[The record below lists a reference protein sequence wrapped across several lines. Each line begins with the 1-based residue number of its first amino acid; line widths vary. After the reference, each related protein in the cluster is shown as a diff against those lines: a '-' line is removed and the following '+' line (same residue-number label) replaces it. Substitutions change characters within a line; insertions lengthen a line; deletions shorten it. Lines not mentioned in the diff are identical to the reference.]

1 MESATSYA
9 DFLQTKLQVAPRIG
23 LDYHGEPNP
32 HLLPHAQIAAHW
44 ALNLGRALIAASFG
58 MTKTRIQI
66 EIARQII
73 LHGERELQTN
83 VQFLQICPLGVKHQ
97 FEQEDGPVMGVRY
110 QYVRNDQ
117 EILDAET
124 PYLITNYERVR
135 EGNINPHLHNIAGV
149 SLDEGSVLRDMG
161 SETFQVFSDVF
172 ADVPLRFVNTATPSP
187 NRYIELLNYAE
198 FLGVMDH
205 GQALTRWFKRDT
217 SKAGNLTLHPHH
229 EKEFWMWVA
238 SWALFVFK
246 PSDLGC
252 SDEGYD
258 LPELKVH
265 WHRVAVD
272 QSRAWEQT
280 DNYGQ
285 HRLFLN
291 AAHGVSEASQEKKAT
306 LPDRIAEMQKILER
320 YPNEHVLLWH
330 HLEAERHAIQ
340 KALPDAFQS
349 GEAVSVYGSQDLE
362 DREQAIL
369 DFTHG
374 KIRILS
380 TKPEIAGSGCNFQR
394 HCHTAIFIGVRHQFE
409 EFIQAVHRIF
419 RFLQDKPVNIHIIF
433 AESEDAVVENM
444 QRKWQQHDALVETMR
459 EIVKKYGLNHEDLK
473 MELKRKIGVQRRE
486 VKGDFFTAVNNDST
500 LELATLADNSVDLIH
515 TSIPFGNHYEYT
527 INVEDFGHNASDDDF
542 WKQMDFLVP
551 HLYRALKPGRI
562 AAIHVKDRIL
572 YGHQTPHGFMEVA
585 EFSDDCVKAFR
596 RHGFLNMGRITI
608 VTDVVRENSSTY
620 RLGWSE
626 MCKDGSKMGVGL
638 PEYLLLFRK
647 PPTSRD
653 NARADEPVIK
663 EKTKYSRGRW
673 QLDAHSHWR
682 SNGKGMLTPQEL
694 ADLAPDMAAR
704 IFGAEQLHSGY
715 DYERHVAICEEM
727 DKVGHLSASYMMF
740 PPKTTTDETDWVWDA
755 GDIVFM
761 RSLNSEQSRKREQ
774 NHICPLPFDI
784 VDRVIRR
791 FSNEDDLILEPF
803 GGLGTVP
810 YRAILMGR
818 RAFSCELNPAYFD
831 ASVKYLQ
838 AAELQRKTP
847 TLFDWLDLQKAERA
861 ADVERAVDAELDA
874 IESQLPQEAMVA
886 E

>member
-1 MESATSYA
+1 MSSTYQ
-9 DFLQTKLQVAPRIG
+9 DFLQTKLQVAPRRG
-23 LDYHGEPNP
+23 LDSIGAPNP
-32 HLLPHAQIAAHW
+32 HLLPHAQIAAKW
-44 ALNLGRALIAASFG
+44 ALQLGRALIAASFG

-66 EIARQII
+66 EIARQI
-73 LHGERELQTN
+73 HMQTN
-83 VQFLQICPLGVKHQ
+83 AQFLQICPLGVKHQ
-97 FEQEDGPVMGVRY
+97 FEQEDGPVMCIRY

-117 EILDAET
+117 EIFDADT

-135 EGNINPHLHNIAGV
+135 EGNINPHLHNIGGV

-161 SETFQVFSDVF
+161 SDTYQVFSDVF
-172 ADVPLRFVNTATPSP
+172 ANVPLRFVNTATPSP

-217 SKAGNLTLHPHH
+217 AHAGNLTLHPHH

-252 SDEGYD
+252 SDDGYD

-280 DNYGQ
+280 DSYGQ

-291 AAHGVSEASQEKKAT
+291 AAHGVSEASQEKRAT
-306 LPDRIAEMQKILER
+306 LPDRIAETLKILER

-330 HLEAERHAIQ
+330 HLEAERKAIE
-340 KALPDAFQS
+340 KAIP
-349 GEAVSVYGSQDLE
+349 EAVSVYGSQELE
-362 DREQAIL
+362 KREQAIM

-394 HCHTAIFIGVRHQFE
+394 HCHAAIFVGVRHQFE

-419 RFLQDKPVNIHIIF
+419 RFLQTEEVNIHIIF

-444 QRKWQQHDALVETMR
+444 QRKWKQHEQLVETMR
-459 EIVKKYGLNHEDLK
+459 AIVKKYGLNHE
-473 MELKRKIGVQRRE
+473 ELKQELGRKIGVTRRE
-486 VKGDFFTAVNNDST
+486 VKGEFFTAVNNDST
-500 LELATLADNSVDLIH
+500 IELATLAENSVDLIH

-527 INVEDFGHNASDDDF
+527 INIEDFGHNASDNGF
-542 WKQMDFLVP
+542 WTQMDFLVP
-551 HLYRALKPGRI
+551 HLYRALKPGHV

-572 YGHQTPHGFMEVA
+572 YGHQTPHGFMEVS

-596 RHGFLNMGRITI
+596 KHGFLNMGRITI
-608 VTDVVRENSSTY
+608 STDVVRENSSTY

-626 MCKDGSKMGVGL
+626 MCKDGTKMGVGL

-653 NARADEPVIK
+653 NARADETVIK
-663 EKTKYSRGRW
+663 DKMKYTRGRW

-682 SNGKGMLTPQEL
+682 SNGKHILTPQQL
-694 ADLAPDMAAR
+694 AELAPDVASR
-704 IFGAEQLHSGY
+704 IFGDEQLHTEY
-715 DYERHVAICEEM
+715 DHERHVAVCEET
-727 DKVGHLSASYMMF
+727 DNAGHLSASYMMF
-740 PPKTTTDETDWVWDA
+740 PPRTTQSETDWVWDC

-761 RSLNSEQSRKREQ
+761 RSLNSEQSRKRAQ

-791 FSNEDDLILEPF
+791 FSNEGDLILEPF

-818 RAFSCELNPAYFD
+818 RAFSCELNSAYFD
-831 ASVKYLQ
+831 ASVKYIQ

-847 TLFDWLDLQKAERA
+847 TLFDLLDLQ
-861 ADVERAVDAELDA
+861 DAVSAVGAELEMEA
-874 IESQLPQEAMVA
+874 EILESAKV
-886 E
+886 